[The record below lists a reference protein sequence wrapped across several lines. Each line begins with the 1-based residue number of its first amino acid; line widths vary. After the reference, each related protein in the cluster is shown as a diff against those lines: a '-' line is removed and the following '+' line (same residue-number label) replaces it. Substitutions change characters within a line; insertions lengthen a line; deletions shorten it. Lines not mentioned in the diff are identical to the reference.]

1 MFLICINILS
11 SALLVHRLYTDRV
24 YAVSCFFF
32 IYTLSANF
40 ESAFFLHKPYKSY
53 CRIVALQ
60 AGYETMWQLCNIP
73 AARKIKFFQIGPL
86 TIIEVCPFVWNKMLN
101 YRSSS
106 SLFNFFDWWKWVRK
120 KNSCHAIIKRNREKL
135 WKLLAKKMYCK
146 PTLFACEKF
155 TRG

>member
-24 YAVSCFFF
+24 YAVSFFF
-32 IYTLSANF
+32 HIHTKCQF
-40 ESAFFLHKPYKSY
+40 WKCFFFLHKPYKSY

-86 TIIEVCPFVWNKMLN
+86 TIIEVCPFVWNKMLK

-106 SLFNFFDWWKWVRK
+106 SLFNLCLDGWIWVRK
-120 KNSCHAIIKRNREKL
+120 KNSCHAIIKRKRKNFENYWQNDVL
-135 WKLLAKKMYCK
+135 
-146 PTLFACEKF
+146 
-155 TRG
+155 